1 MVHQRLSRLVRL
13 PSLLVVLAL
22 GLSACAPSP
31 AAAPGPSTSVPA
43 QAVEDEAAPATEV
56 LAAEAA
62 VAEAAVAET
71 AVAEMMDAEV
81 MEPAG
86 DDSPPTSEAGADTT
100 TAEAVPVPAWQT
112 IPLTDAVTG
121 DEFTVADFAG
131 KTIFVEPFATWCS
144 NCRRQLGTVDGLR
157 AQSGDDVVFLAL
169 SVETNVGNEALANY
183 AAQTG
188 YGLIFAAMPPEML
201 QLLVDAYGQGIT
213 NPPATPHF
221 VIGPDGASSEL
232 FTGFRSAADIQAIF
246 AAAGG

>member
-1 MVHQRLSRLVRL
+1 MIHRRLTLI
-13 PSLLVVLAL
+13 LLVLAL
-22 GLSACAPSP
+22 MLSACAPSP
-31 AAAPGPSTSVPA
+31 EVAPAAPTSAPTQVA
-43 QAVEDEAAPATEV
+43 EAEAMPATEV
-56 LAAEAA
+56 IATEAPAAEAPA
-62 VAEAAVAET
+62 AEAPET
-71 AVAEMMDAEV
+71 TDDASQ
-81 MEPAG
+81 PAA
-86 DDSPPTSEAGADTT
+86 DAGAD
-100 TAEAVPVPAWQT
+100 APVAAAVPVPAWQT
-112 IPLTDAVTG
+112 IALTDAVTG

-144 NCRRQLGTVDGLR
+144 NCRRQLGTVNGLR

-201 QLLVDAYGQGIT
+201 QLLVDAYGQSIT

-221 VIGPDGASSEL
+221 VVAPDGTSSEL
-232 FTGFRSAADIQAIF
+232 FTGFQSAADIQAIF

>member
-1 MVHQRLSRLVRL
+1 
-13 PSLLVVLAL
+13 
-22 GLSACAPSP
+22 
-31 AAAPGPSTSVPA
+31 
-43 QAVEDEAAPATEV
+43 
-56 LAAEAA
+56 
-62 VAEAAVAET
+62 
-71 AVAEMMDAEV
+71 
-81 MEPAG
+81 
-86 DDSPPTSEAGADTT
+86 
-100 TAEAVPVPAWQT
+100 
-112 IPLTDAVTG
+112 G

-188 YGLIFAAMPPEML
+188 YGLTFAAMPPEML
-201 QLLVDAYGQGIT
+201 QLLVDAYGQSIT

-221 VIGPDGASSEL
+221 VIAPDGTSSEL
-232 FTGFRSAADIQAIF
+232 FTGFQSAADIQAIF